1 MMIVTH
7 LLVCLRKDVATEVFA
22 DGLDTVEL
30 LGGRTLELD
39 ALRQQFLVGFAAI
52 INGKRPGWRFADVFR
67 QLAGAL
73 LASFPRLL

>member
-7 LLVCLRKDVATEVFA
+7 LLVCLRQGVATEVFA

-39 ALRQQFLVGFAAI
+39 ALRQQFLVGFSAI
-52 INGKRPGWRFADVFR
+52 INGK
-67 QLAGAL
+67 
-73 LASFPRLL
+73 